1 MKTATDFENPIIY
14 IVDDYEEIRETL
26 KLLFESVD
34 LGVQAFGSAAEFL
47 DAYPMGQ
54 SGCLIADVRM
64 PEMSGLEL
72 QEEMVKRSIDLPVI
86 IITGYGDVDM
96 AVNAMKAGAADFLE
110 KPYKEQ
116 ELLDRVHKAI
126 SQNAE
131 KRQENGKEQ
140 KAREGFAQLTP
151 RERQVLEYIVDGEP
165 NKRIAYHLRL
175 SEKTIEFHR
184 SNIMKKLQAK
194 SLADLVRKTMTGK
207 ST

>member
-1 MKTATDFENPIIY
+1 MKTATDSENPIIY
-14 IVDDYEEIRETL
+14 IVDDNDDVRETL
-26 KLLFESVD
+26 ELLFESVD
-34 LGVQAFGSAAEFL
+34 LSAESFGSAGEFL

-54 SGCLIADVRM
+54 TGCLIADVRM

-86 IITGYGDVDM
+86 IITGYGDVEM
-96 AVNAMKAGAADFLE
+96 AVNAMKAGAADFIE

-126 SQNAE
+126 NQSAQ
-131 KRQENGKEQ
+131 KRQESSEEQ
-140 KAREGFAQLTP
+140 MARKRLAQLTP
-151 RERQVLEYIVDGEP
+151 RETQVLEFIVDGEP
-165 NKRIAYHLRL
+165 NKRIAYHLEL

-184 SNIMKKLQAK
+184 ANIMKKLEAK
-194 SLADLVRKTMTGK
+194 SLAELVRKTMTGD